1 MVTCGST
8 EQLESQL
15 VKRILHINY
24 KPAVFWARPLLVAL
38 SSNASLKTKYAE
50 WSRLPISLLTFSI
63 ETRLGSLREI
73 IKQVDQNLSIL
84 GQELK
89 GQKNIDKYY
98 IEGGAVYTFKNETAV
113 RQTLIGTNCF
123 VFECRSCFENLA
135 SFYREFSRHYFSED
149 ISKSAAYEKVASL
162 TQESTWA
169 DDLRNLRHDIIH
181 DQAPWL
187 AFLVR
192 NNPPPKYE
200 PLLVFN
206 LTAQQLADNDYVPFE
221 NLRRVADG
229 LAEAVQALGQT
240 LAIRVQSTRGSE

>member
-84 GQELK
+84 GQEL
-89 GQKNIDKYY
+89 G
-98 IEGGAVYTFKNETAV
+98 
-113 RQTLIGTNCF
+113 
-123 VFECRSCFENLA
+123 
-135 SFYREFSRHYFSED
+135 
-149 ISKSAAYEKVASL
+149 KV
-162 TQESTWA
+162 
-169 DDLRNLRHDIIH
+169 
-181 DQAPWL
+181 
-187 AFLVR
+187 
-192 NNPPPKYE
+192 
-200 PLLVFN
+200 
-206 LTAQQLADNDYVPFE
+206 
-221 NLRRVADG
+221 
-229 LAEAVQALGQT
+229 
-240 LAIRVQSTRGSE
+240 